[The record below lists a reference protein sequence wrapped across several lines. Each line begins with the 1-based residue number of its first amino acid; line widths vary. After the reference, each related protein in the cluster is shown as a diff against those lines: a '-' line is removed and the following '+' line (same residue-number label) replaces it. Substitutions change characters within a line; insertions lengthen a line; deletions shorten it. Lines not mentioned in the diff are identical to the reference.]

1 MKTYW
6 VLEKKCSLGEDE
18 DTLNPFQKDK
28 LIQSGHK
35 QRSASADIEDL
46 VRKDHRKNSSPLL
59 PRFTPK
65 QTTSLESTPLSS
77 RPIQRPSLS
86 PHDWPQLDMAIEQK
100 KSSQSPNR
108 HDYPRLSTTSVVP
121 GILASHKGESID
133 LGDVRYLQR
142 MSTSSLDIP
151 EELKSLAAEN
161 KITLKEFAEIAEESA
176 LNARKVANWAHY
188 IATVAEQQNTH
199 DNAAFSTRRATV
211 ATIAPHTGS
220 PCSGSPRT
228 GSSVD
233 KDDSDNADMTM
244 SKQKDG
250 ACIIV

>member
-6 VLEKKCSLGEDE
+6 VLEKKISLGEEEE

-46 VRKDHRKNSSPLL
+46 VREDHRKTSSPLL
-59 PRFTPK
+59 PRLTPK
-65 QTTSLESTPLSS
+65 QTTSFESTPLSS
-77 RPIQRPSLS
+77 RPRPSLS

-100 KSSQSPNR
+100 KSSRSPDR
-108 HDYPRLSTTSVVP
+108 HDYPRLSTSSVVP

-133 LGDVRYLQR
+133 LGDVRYLQG

-151 EELKSLAAEN
+151 EELKSLAGEN
-161 KITLKEFAEIAEESA
+161 KITLKEFAEIAEENA

-188 IATVAEQQNTH
+188 IATVAEQQTTH
-199 DNAAFSTRRATV
+199 DNVAISTRRATV
-211 ATIAPHTGS
+211 ATITPHT
-220 PCSGSPRT
+220 GSPRT

-233 KDDSDNADMTM
+233 RDDSNNADMTM